1 MTVVLTYALFIVAG
15 IAAGG
20 SYSMFKINKLVAG
33 VLLAI
38 AVLAAGA
45 GILRLI

>member
-1 MTVVLTYALFIVAG
+1 MSVLLTYLLFILAG

-20 SYSMFKINKLVAG
+20 SYSMLKFNKFAAG

-38 AVLAAGA
+38 AVLAAVG
-45 GILRLI
+45 GVLRLM